1 MGPGVVRAPVC
12 FDERL
17 PLPELEGKEGGLTTT
32 VGNSA
37 DCTISDR
44 ERPCLPK
51 DGGNSASLENEDEE
65 SGLLGLT
72 GRLRG
77 SLYRLAGPARGV
89 D

>member
-1 MGPGVVRAPVC
+1 MRAPVC

-17 PLPELEGKEGGLTTT
+17 PLPELEGEEGGLIATEGYS
-32 VGNSA
+32 V
-37 DCTISDR
+37 DCTISER

-51 DGGNSASLENEDEE
+51 DGGSSASLENEEEE
-65 SGLLGLT
+65 SGLLGFT

-77 SLYRLAGPARGV
+77 SLYKFGGPARGV